1 MTALIYYLVDDYL
14 ERRAQFREEHLG
26 LATAA
31 KQRGELVLGGA
42 FTDPPDMAL
51 LIWNAPAATVEAF
64 VNSDPYVANGL
75 VLGWEIRDWNE
86 VVAGIGQGG

>member
-1 MTALIYYLVDDYL
+1 MTALIYYLVEDYL
-14 ERRAQFREEHLG
+14 ERRAEFRDEHLE
-26 LATAA
+26 LARAA
-31 KQRGELVLGGA
+31 AERGELALGGA

-64 VNSDPYVANGL
+64 VNSDPYVENGL

-86 VVAGIGQGG
+86 VVSGLAKRG